1 MNDKNKTRFFVY
13 SIALLILLNLTTIAM
28 FWIEKNKASCNNNIQ
43 GERGAGSFLI
53 EQLKFNNEQT
63 QKFKELRRE
72 HQQIVRPLM
81 DSIRLL
87 KEDYFDLINIEQID
101 TSKLI
106 EFSLLITEKH
116 RRVDIATFYHFKKIR
131 EICNNEQRQK
141 FNDII
146 KDGLLAPPTEKG
158 PMRHLRN

>member
-1 MNDKNKTRFFVY
+1 
-13 SIALLILLNLTTIAM
+13 M

-81 DSIRLL
+81 DSIRML
-87 KEDYFDLINIEQID
+87 KDDYFDLINVEQID